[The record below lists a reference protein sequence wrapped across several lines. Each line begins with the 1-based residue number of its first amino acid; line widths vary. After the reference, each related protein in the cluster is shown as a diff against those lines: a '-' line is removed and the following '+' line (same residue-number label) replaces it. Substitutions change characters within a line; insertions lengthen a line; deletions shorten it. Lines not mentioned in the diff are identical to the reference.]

1 MKEHFDVTGMSCSAC
16 SARVQ
21 KAVKALNGID
31 DVNVNLLKNSMVVD
45 FDPTKTGTEQIEDAV
60 KKAGYSAIVK
70 SEERGKGT
78 TASSKP
84 QEDIQAEELKNM
96 ETRLWVSIVFSVP
109 LMYIAM
115 APMVGLPSP
124 SFLSGHQNAAV
135 NALTQFLLTIP
146 VVFVNFKFFNI
157 GFRSLFSRAPNMDSL
172 VAIGSAASV
181 FFGLFALY
189 MMLIGLSAGN
199 EELVAKYAHNLY
211 FDSAAMILTLIT
223 VGKYFEAR
231 AKKRTTNA
239 ISKLLELVPDTAVV
253 QRDGKDIE
261 VSVDEIRP
269 GEIVVLKTGQR
280 IPVDGVVKEG
290 TGSVDESSLTGESLP
305 VEKEADSA
313 LSGGTL
319 VTQGHF
325 LMQVTK
331 VGEDTALAQIIKL
344 VDEATSSKAPVARLA
359 DKVSGIFVPTV
370 IALAVIASV
379 TWMLLGYSWE
389 FALMIGVSVLVISC
403 PCALGLAT
411 PTAIMVGSGK
421 GAEQGILFKSA
432 EAIESSEKVNAVVLD
447 KTGTVTEGKPS
458 VTDIVLFN
466 GQTLDELL
474 QKVYAVESKSEH
486 PLATAISSYCAEV
499 QISLSSSSDFKQ
511 VSGSVSGTVGNE
523 KVEIGNLKALNIQN
537 SQITEQALSLARQ
550 GKTPLIVK
558 INGATKGIIAV
569 ADPIKPDS
577 KIAIEAMKKAGQEVW
592 MVTGDNEVTA
602 KAVASKVGIDHIE
615 SGVLPSDK
623 EKIVRRLQGE
633 GKRVI
638 MVGDGI
644 NDAPAL
650 ARADVG
656 IAIGA
661 GTDVAIESA
670 DIVLMKNRLTDV
682 VNAENLSH
690 STMNNIRQNLFW
702 AFFYNI
708 IGIPVAAGVFYPVLG
723 WTLSPMIAA
732 AAMSMSS
739 VSVVSNALRLRGWKP
754 KLVFN
759 QEQRKASGANA
770 AVISVTLKQE
780 TASVASHSAS
790 HTKAVLIEGMMCSHC
805 SSAVEKGLSKL
816 PGVQSVKVDLKDQ
829 LATIVFNGELSD
841 ETIKST
847 VEKLGYQVVKIEDL
861 AAHERGE
868 VLSRT
873 QDKRKC
879 CQTEKPVLHTKK
891 VVIEGM
897 MCSHCSSAVEK
908 GLSKLPGVKNVEVD
922 LKDKLAVLR
931 YREVLSDET
940 IKATV
945 EKLGYSVKKIEE

>member
-1 MKEHFDVTGMSCSAC
+1 M
-16 SARVQ
+16 
-21 KAVKALNGID
+21 
-31 DVNVNLLKNSMVVD
+31 
-45 FDPTKTGTEQIEDAV
+45 
-60 KKAGYSAIVK
+60 
-70 SEERGKGT
+70 
-78 TASSKP
+78 
-84 QEDIQAEELKNM
+84 
-96 ETRLWVSIVFSVP
+96 
-109 LMYIAM
+109 
-115 APMVGLPSP
+115 
-124 SFLSGHQNAAV
+124 
-135 NALTQFLLTIP
+135 
-146 VVFVNFKFFNI
+146 
-157 GFRSLFSRAPNMDSL
+157 
-172 VAIGSAASV
+172 
-181 FFGLFALY
+181 
-189 MMLIGLSAGN
+189 
-199 EELVAKYAHNLY
+199 
-211 FDSAAMILTLIT
+211 
-223 VGKYFEAR
+223 
-231 AKKRTTNA
+231 
-239 ISKLLELVPDTAVV
+239 ELVPDTAVV

-577 KIAIEAMKKAGQEVW
+577 KIAIE
-592 MVTGDNEVTA
+592 
-602 KAVASKVGIDHIE
+602 
-615 SGVLPSDK
+615 L
-623 EKIVRRLQGE
+623 
-633 GKRVI
+633 
-638 MVGDGI
+638 
-644 NDAPAL
+644 
-650 ARADVG
+650 
-656 IAIGA
+656 
-661 GTDVAIESA
+661 
-670 DIVLMKNRLTDV
+670 
-682 VNAENLSH
+682 
-690 STMNNIRQNLFW
+690 
-702 AFFYNI
+702 
-708 IGIPVAAGVFYPVLG
+708 
-723 WTLSPMIAA
+723 
-732 AAMSMSS
+732 
-739 VSVVSNALRLRGWKP
+739 
-754 KLVFN
+754 
-759 QEQRKASGANA
+759 
-770 AVISVTLKQE
+770 
-780 TASVASHSAS
+780 
-790 HTKAVLIEGMMCSHC
+790 
-805 SSAVEKGLSKL
+805 
-816 PGVQSVKVDLKDQ
+816 
-829 LATIVFNGELSD
+829 
-841 ETIKST
+841 
-847 VEKLGYQVVKIEDL
+847 
-861 AAHERGE
+861 
-868 VLSRT
+868 
-873 QDKRKC
+873 
-879 CQTEKPVLHTKK
+879 
-891 VVIEGM
+891 
-897 MCSHCSSAVEK
+897 
-908 GLSKLPGVKNVEVD
+908 
-922 LKDKLAVLR
+922 
-931 YREVLSDET
+931 
-940 IKATV
+940 
-945 EKLGYSVKKIEE
+945 

>member
-1 MKEHFDVTGMSCSAC
+1 MKEHFDVSGMSCSAC
-16 SARVQ
+16 SARVE
-21 KAVKALNGID
+21 KAVKAVEGVQ

-45 FDPTKTGTEQIEDAV
+45 FDPAKTGTQIIEEAV
-60 KKAGYSAIVK
+60 KKAGYSASAK
-70 SEERGKGT
+70 EDSPSQGSKT
-78 TASSKP
+78 QSKP
-84 QEDIQAEELKNM
+84 QEDAQADELKNM
-96 ETRLWVSIVFSVP
+96 KMRLWVSVLFSVP

-115 APMVGLPSP
+115 APMVGLPNP
-124 SFLSGHQNAAV
+124 PFLSGHQNAAV

-157 GFRSLFSRAPNMDSL
+157 GFRSLFAGAPNMDSL

-189 MMLIGLSAGN
+189 MMLNGLSAGDQ
-199 EELVAKYAHNLY
+199 ELVAKYAHNLY

-239 ISKLLELVPDTAVV
+239 ISKLLELVPPTAIV
-253 QRDGKDIE
+253 QRDGKDVE
-261 VSVDEIRP
+261 MSVADIRP

-280 IPVDGVVKEG
+280 IPVDGIVKEG
-290 TGSVDESSLTGESLP
+290 SGAVDESSLTGESLP
-305 VEKEADSA
+305 VEKEVGAS

-325 LMQVTK
+325 LMEVTK
-331 VGEDTALAQIIKL
+331 VGDDTALAQIIKL

-370 IALAVIASV
+370 IAIAVIASAV
-379 TWMLLGYSWE
+379 WMLLGYSWE

-421 GAEQGILFKSA
+421 GAEKGILFKSA
-432 EAIESSEKVNAVVLD
+432 EAIENSEKINTVVLD

-458 VTDIVLFN
+458 VTDVVLFN
-466 GQTLDELL
+466 NQSLEEFL

-486 PLATAISSYCAEV
+486 PLANAISNYCAESKIT
-499 QISLSSSSDFKQ
+499 ISPSSDFKQ
-511 VSGSVSGTVGNE
+511 IQGSVSGTVNGE
-523 KVEIGNLKALNIQN
+523 RVEIGNLKALDIHNDEIKK
-537 SQITEQALSLARQ
+537 LAFNLASE
-550 GKTPLIVK
+550 GKTPLAVK
-558 INGATKGIIAV
+558 IHGVPKGIIAI
-569 ADPIKPDS
+569 ADPIKSDS
-577 KIAIEAMKKAGQEVW
+577 KTAIDAMKKAGQEVW

-602 KAVASKVGIDHIE
+602 KAVAAKVGIDHIE

-623 EKIVRRLQGE
+623 EKIVRRLQAQ

-670 DIVLMKNRLTDV
+670 DVVLMKNSLTDV

-732 AAMSMSS
+732 AAMSLSS
-739 VSVVSNALRLRGWKP
+739 VSVVSNALRLKGWKP
-754 KLVFN
+754 KLAGSSV
-759 QEQRKASGANA
+759 QTQQR
-770 AVISVTLKQE
+770 AV
-780 TASVASHSAS
+780 SAEVKS
-790 HTKAVLIEGMMCSHC
+790 INLTTEERPQTTQTGVHTKKVFIDGMMCTHC

-816 PGVQSVKVDLKDQ
+816 SGVESVTVDLKDKFAVIRY
-829 LATIVFNGELSD
+829 LGELSD
-841 ETIKST
+841 DLINKT
-847 VEKLGYQVVKIEDL
+847 VEKLGYTVLRIED
-861 AAHERGE
+861 
-868 VLSRT
+868 
-873 QDKRKC
+873 
-879 CQTEKPVLHTKK
+879 
-891 VVIEGM
+891 
-897 MCSHCSSAVEK
+897 
-908 GLSKLPGVKNVEVD
+908 
-922 LKDKLAVLR
+922 
-931 YREVLSDET
+931 
-940 IKATV
+940 
-945 EKLGYSVKKIEE
+945 

>member
-1 MKEHFDVTGMSCSAC
+1 
-16 SARVQ
+16 
-21 KAVKALNGID
+21 
-31 DVNVNLLKNSMVVD
+31 
-45 FDPTKTGTEQIEDAV
+45 
-60 KKAGYSAIVK
+60 
-70 SEERGKGT
+70 
-78 TASSKP
+78 
-84 QEDIQAEELKNM
+84 
-96 ETRLWVSIVFSVP
+96 
-109 LMYIAM
+109 
-115 APMVGLPSP
+115 
-124 SFLSGHQNAAV
+124 
-135 NALTQFLLTIP
+135 
-146 VVFVNFKFFNI
+146 
-157 GFRSLFSRAPNMDSL
+157 
-172 VAIGSAASV
+172 
-181 FFGLFALY
+181 

-199 EELVAKYAHNLY
+199 QELVAKYAHNLY

-305 VEKEADSA
+305 VEKETGSV

-370 IALAVIASV
+370 IALAIIASV

-486 PLATAISSYCAEV
+486 PLANAISNYCAEV
-499 QISLSSSSDFKQ
+499 QISLSPSSDFKQ

-523 KVEIGNLKALNIQN
+523 KVEIGNLKALSIQN

-558 INGATKGIIAV
+558 INGTPKGIIAV

-577 KIAIEAMKKAGQEVW
+577 KIAIEAMKKQ
-592 MVTGDNEVTA
+592 
-602 KAVASKVGIDHIE
+602 
-615 SGVLPSDK
+615 
-623 EKIVRRLQGE
+623 
-633 GKRVI
+633 
-638 MVGDGI
+638 
-644 NDAPAL
+644 
-650 ARADVG
+650 
-656 IAIGA
+656 
-661 GTDVAIESA
+661 
-670 DIVLMKNRLTDV
+670 
-682 VNAENLSH
+682 
-690 STMNNIRQNLFW
+690 
-702 AFFYNI
+702 
-708 IGIPVAAGVFYPVLG
+708 
-723 WTLSPMIAA
+723 
-732 AAMSMSS
+732 
-739 VSVVSNALRLRGWKP
+739 
-754 KLVFN
+754 
-759 QEQRKASGANA
+759 
-770 AVISVTLKQE
+770 
-780 TASVASHSAS
+780 
-790 HTKAVLIEGMMCSHC
+790 
-805 SSAVEKGLSKL
+805 
-816 PGVQSVKVDLKDQ
+816 
-829 LATIVFNGELSD
+829 
-841 ETIKST
+841 
-847 VEKLGYQVVKIEDL
+847 
-861 AAHERGE
+861 
-868 VLSRT
+868 
-873 QDKRKC
+873 
-879 CQTEKPVLHTKK
+879 
-891 VVIEGM
+891 
-897 MCSHCSSAVEK
+897 
-908 GLSKLPGVKNVEVD
+908 
-922 LKDKLAVLR
+922 
-931 YREVLSDET
+931 
-940 IKATV
+940 
-945 EKLGYSVKKIEE
+945 VKKFGWLPVTMR